1 MDTNNNNTNNNN
13 YINNTTTYKHRVSEL
28 NEQARRIVVQ
38 FAIPEITIL
47 RFMENYKVETVEKN
61 LLLMSVVSEK
71 KRINNPPGWLH
82 AALRDG
88 YADNVEAYHKQQE
101 DIRREQ
107 HIQNEKIQQ
116 AMQKQ
121 ITQEM
126 IDKLANSK
134 TIEKYGS
141 GYDAAK
147 NFLASLKGDLAN
159 A

>member
-1 MDTNNNNTNNNN
+1 M
-13 YINNTTTYKHRVSEL
+13 K
-28 NEQARRIVVQ
+28 
-38 FAIPEITIL
+38 
-47 RFMENYKVETVEKN
+47 
-61 LLLMSVVSEK
+61 
-71 KRINNPPGWLH
+71 
-82 AALRDG
+82 
-88 YADNVEAYHKQQE
+88 
-101 DIRREQ
+101 
-107 HIQNEKIQQ
+107 KIQQ

-147 NFLASLKGDLAN
+147 NFLASLKGELAN

>member
-1 MDTNNNNTNNNN
+1 M
-13 YINNTTTYKHRVSEL
+13 
-28 NEQARRIVVQ
+28 
-38 FAIPEITIL
+38 
-47 RFMENYKVETVEKN
+47 
-61 LLLMSVVSEK
+61 
-71 KRINNPPGWLH
+71 
-82 AALRDG
+82 RDG

-147 NFLASLKGDLAN
+147 NFLAFLKGDLAN